1 MNFIAVHFQGKES
14 MINTDWIEM
23 VSENDDGAC
32 TMYFSLCLPNSD
44 EQDYL
49 KPEENYQA
57 IKRMLWR

>member
-1 MNFIAVHFQGKES
+1 MNFIAVHFQGKEI

-23 VSENDDGAC
+23 VSENDDGSC

-44 EQDYL
+44 DQDYL
-49 KPEENYQA
+49 EPEESYQD